1 MTHTRLFSEAYA
13 GPLSRPQTVREDPP
27 RPVPENT
34 IQCIWYDRLFREDE
48 LHVHDGRHIAII
60 APGWWNHGEGP
71 DFHGA
76 QIEFNGRLFTGD
88 VEIHLTHAA
97 WYHHGHHLDPR
108 YNRVLLVVVLQ
119 DAYPDPP
126 PVTADGKRI
135 PTLSLTPYLEHD
147 IRELQQ
153 QITTED
159 YPYGALE
166 TPGQCSALALE
177 KGPEALRHLVQ
188 LAGEWR
194 MLQKARALRERMELS
209 NPNQALYELFLAACG
224 YSHFKYHFRAI
235 ARQFHYDRARQLARR
250 DTQLLETALLQVA
263 GLLPDTLPQGTT
275 AIPHFARLRGLR
287 NDHLPGLRPLP
298 LTWRRYGVRP
308 NNNPERRLAG
318 AAMFLARTARDG
330 LSEVLEQ
337 IWLEDLT
344 VEKRRETFEALFPK
358 YLGFWATHCTWT
370 GKQMARP
377 TAPLGASRIRS
388 IIGNVF
394 IPFALARARQGR
406 NRRLEEA
413 ALAFFLAMPP
423 ETENEAT
430 RMMVPRLFGTTKKIR
445 VDFCLQQGLLQIRQD
460 WCETNPSCRNCS
472 VWNYLTPTGASTPAS

>member
-1 MTHTRLFSEAYA
+1 MIERLFSDTYA
-13 GPLSRPQTVREDPP
+13 RSLTRLDAVREDP
-27 RPVPENT
+27 PVPENT
-34 IQCIWYDRLFREDE
+34 IQCIWYDRLFREDN
-48 LHVHDGRHIAII
+48 LHVHDGRQIAII
-60 APGWWNHGEGP
+60 APGWWNRAEGP
-71 DFHGA
+71 DFQGA
-76 QIEFNGRLFTGD
+76 QLEFNGRLFTGD

-97 WYHHGHHLDPR
+97 WYNHGHHLDPR
-108 YNRVLLVVVLQ
+108 YNRVLLVVVLE
-119 DAYPDPP
+119 DAYPDPS

-135 PTLSLTPYLEHD
+135 PTLSLLPYLDRD

-153 QITTED
+153 QMTTED
-159 YPYGALE
+159 YPYGALQAS
-166 TPGQCSALALE
+166 GQCSAVAAE
-177 KGPEALRHLVQ
+177 KGPDAIRRLIQ

-194 MLQKARALRERMELS
+194 MLQKARALRERMELA
-209 NPNQALYELFLAACG
+209 NPGQALYESFLAACG

-250 DTQLLETALLQVA
+250 DPQLLEAALLQVA
-263 GLLPDTLPQGTT
+263 GLLPQALPNSQD

-308 NNNPERRLAG
+308 NNNPERRIAG
-318 AAMFLARTARDG
+318 AAMFLSRTARDG
-330 LSEVLEQ
+330 LSETLEQ
-337 IWLEDLT
+337 IWLDDLT
-344 VEKRRETFEALFPK
+344 TEKRLSAFEGLFPK

-377 TAPLGASRIRS
+377 TAPLGLSRIRS
-388 IIGNVF
+388 VIGNVF
-394 IPFALARARQGR
+394 IPFALARARQSR

-423 ETENEAT
+423 ESDNEAV
-430 RMMVPRLFGTTKKIR
+430 RIMVPRLFGSTKGVR
-445 VDFCLQQGLLQIRQD
+445 MNFCMQQGMLQIRQD

-472 VWNYLTPTGASTPAS
+472 VWNYLAPALNAAPTNQ